1 MRLSMNRNGRG
12 FTLIE
17 VLVVVSILGVL
28 MGLVSILVLRS
39 GSHQKKNQ
47 TEQLIKMHLKI
58 AIERYN
64 QEFKRLPPVNVAEL
78 TVSSSRWKALSNPQ
92 NNILNESAEVLLVA
106 LKHPD
111 LSAPI
116 TESDWGFDNPTRNED
131 GDSWNMVPDGSD
143 SADAKE
149 IVDAYG
155 NTIVYIHKNAYGK
168 GPFRIT
174 NQNGEEVEV
183 VACRKPDGQ
192 YYNPT
197 SFQLISV
204 GENGTQDV
212 DDGVPTDAS
221 DDIMNFEPERE

>member
-1 MRLSMNRNGRG
+1 MNRNGRG

-39 GSHQKKNQ
+39 GAHQKKYQ
-47 TEQLIKMHLKI
+47 TTQLIKSHLRI

-64 QEFKRLPPVNVAEL
+64 QEFKRLPPMNVAEL
-78 TVSSSRWKALSNPQ
+78 TVSSGRWKALSNPQ
-92 NNILNESAEVLLVA
+92 NNVLNESSEDLLVA

-111 LSAPI
+111 LTAPV

-131 GDSWNMVPDGSD
+131 GDDWNMVPDGCDD
-143 SADAKE
+143 SHAKE

-183 VACRKPDGQ
+183 VACKKAEGQ

-204 GENGTQDV
+204 GENGKQDV
-212 DDGVPTDAS
+212 EDGVPTPGS
-221 DDIMNFEPERE
+221 DDIMNFEPEGE